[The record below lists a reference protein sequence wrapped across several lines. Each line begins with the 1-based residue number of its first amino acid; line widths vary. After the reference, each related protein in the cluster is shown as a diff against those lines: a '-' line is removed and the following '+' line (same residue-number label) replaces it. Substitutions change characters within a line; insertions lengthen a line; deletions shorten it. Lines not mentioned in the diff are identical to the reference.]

1 MTSASITRPTAD
13 EYFTYYGTYVNKV
26 PAGDIRTLME
36 AQIGEVREFF
46 GQLPE
51 AEASVLHAP
60 YTWTIKQVVG
70 HLIDTERIFA
80 ERLHHFAMRDPQPL
94 PGMEQNDYINA
105 ADYVTPTLAVLVEEL
120 LFLRQ
125 ANSLL
130 LRRLTPE
137 AWDNHGTA
145 SGHSV
150 TVRALAYM
158 LVGHINHHLDIVRQ
172 RVAR

>member
-1 MTSASITRPTAD
+1 MANATIAPPTTD
-13 EYFTYYGTYVNKV
+13 EYFSYYGTYVNQV

-36 AQIGEVREFF
+36 TQVHEVREFF
-46 GQLPE
+46 GQLSE

-94 PGMEQNDYINA
+94 PGMEQNDYVNA
-105 ADYVTPTLAVLVEEL
+105 ADYISPTLTALVEEL
-120 LFLRQ
+120 LHLRQ

-137 AWDNHGTA
+137 AWQNRGTA

-158 LVGHINHHLDIVRQ
+158 LVGHIYHHLHIVRQ